1 MHKIL
6 SGFLPPFLAC
16 LAALLLVSC
25 GGVDNNRPVKASFVP
40 ADGQVNLTTA
50 TPTNVNAYA
59 AARFLEQASWGP
71 TPAAVAEVQRLGME
85 GWIDAQLKKPATV
98 LNAPNY
104 VIDFDDQNQ
113 AQNNLAFGW
122 LFLRIY
128 DLAFGGEDQL
138 RQRMAWA
145 IYNFI
150 PIGNTQSYG
159 RVQYFNTLQKY
170 STGKYI
176 DLLREVT
183 LSPVMGAFLNN
194 DQNIASSPNENYAR
208 EIMQLFSVGL
218 SLLNQDG
225 TIKRT
230 AAGAPIET
238 YSQADVIAATKALSG
253 WNMVYEANL
262 PQTNWANFGKRM
274 IPRPYDQSHDSTE
287 KKVLSKTIPAGQN
300 ITADLDSFLTILTQ
314 HPNNAPFVVRRLIQ
328 SFVSSDPSPEYMTR
342 MSKVYTD
349 SQGDLSKVIKAILL
363 DPEAR
368 MADDPTKQS
377 AKAGKIKEPVLYYT
391 NLMRGLGCTSSVKS
405 SYSPTQPF
413 MPNGQRAY
421 EAPNVFGFFPPNHKA
436 PESLTPA
443 PEQKLLTSAEIRDRA
458 QSLSWDVSSVYKN
471 FEEAGCEFKLFTS
484 AVETSNLALV
494 NLVSERFFKG
504 AMPAPIRLG
513 ALNLL
518 NTEMSSFSSIDK
530 VTNLLQVVLSTPTF
544 GVVK

>member
-1 MHKIL
+1 MTSFFAVL
-6 SGFLPPFLAC
+6 L
-16 LAALLLVSC
+16 LAAC
-25 GGVDNNRPVKASFVP
+25 GGVENRGPVKATFVP
-40 ADGQVNLTTA
+40 ADGQVNLTNA
-50 TPTNVNAYA
+50 APTSVNAFA

-71 TPAAVAEVQRLGME
+71 TPASVAEVQRLGME
-85 GWIDAQLKKPATV
+85 GWIEAQLKKPAIA

-150 PIGNTQSYG
+150 PIGNTQPFG

-208 EIMQLFSVGL
+208 EVMQLFSVGL

-253 WNMVYEANL
+253 WNMAYESNL
-262 PQTNWANFGKRM
+262 PKTNWANFGKRM

-287 KKVLSKTIPAGQN
+287 KKVIKKSYPQAKT
-300 ITADLDSFLTILTQ
+300 L
-314 HPNNAPFVVRRLIQ
+314 R
-328 SFVSSDPSPEYMTR
+328 
-342 MSKVYTD
+342 
-349 SQGDLSKVIKAILL
+349 
-363 DPEAR
+363 
-368 MADDPTKQS
+368 PT
-377 AKAGKIKEPVLYYT
+377 
-391 NLMRGLGCTSSVKS
+391 
-405 SYSPTQPF
+405 
-413 MPNGQRAY
+413 
-421 EAPNVFGFFPPNHKA
+421 
-436 PESLTPA
+436 
-443 PEQKLLTSAEIRDRA
+443 
-458 QSLSWDVSSVYKN
+458 
-471 FEEAGCEFKLFTS
+471 
-484 AVETSNLALV
+484 
-494 NLVSERFFKG
+494 
-504 AMPAPIRLG
+504 
-513 ALNLL
+513 
-518 NTEMSSFSSIDK
+518 
-530 VTNLLQVVLSTPTF
+530 
-544 GVVK
+544 